1 MGDHRRIV
9 REILSL
15 ARVPGIGPARLR
27 ALLEHFKDSGA
38 VLRAPVRDLIRVPG
52 IEHKTALTL
61 ASFFRSGIPEETAAF
76 VDDQIARMETAGAAF
91 VHILDPQYPP
101 HLHTIYD
108 PPAFLFT
115 LGSIEPQDAA
125 GIAIVGSRDPST
137 YGKRTAEAFASALAA
152 RGITV
157 VSGLARGIDTI
168 AHAAA
173 LQAGGRTIAV
183 IGSGLDV
190 LYPAENAPLARRI
203 MEHGAVLSEFAM
215 GTKPDAVNFPQRN
228 RTVSGMTLGTLVIET
243 RVDGGAMITARSALD
258 QNREVFAI
266 PSPVSGTGRSG
277 TNLLLREGRALL
289 TETVDDIIDE
299 LGPRLAGLIPD
310 DVPPTPERIIP
321 TLSLFEQHVLDVL
334 SEDPLHIDA
343 IAERTS
349 LTAADALV
357 RLLGLECKSVVRQLP
372 GKYFVRL

>member
-38 VLRAPVRDLIRVPG
+38 VLRASVRDLTCVPG
-52 IEHKTALTL
+52 IEQKIACTIS
-61 ASFFRSGIPEETAAF
+61 SFFRNGIPEETAAI
-76 VDDQIARMETAGAAF
+76 VDDQIARMETVGAAF
-91 VHILDPQYPP
+91 VTVLDPHYPP
-101 HLHTIYD
+101 HLRTIYD
-108 PPAFLFT
+108 PPAFLFM

-125 GIAIVGSRDPST
+125 GIAIVGTRDPST
-137 YGKRTAEAFASALAA
+137 YGRRTAEVFASALVA

-190 LYPAENAPLARRI
+190 LYPAENGPLARRI
-203 MEHGAVLSEFAM
+203 MSQGAVLSEFAM
-215 GTKPDAVNFPQRN
+215 GAKPDAVNFPQRN

-258 QNREVFAI
+258 QDREVFAI
-266 PSPVSGTGRSG
+266 PSPVSGTERSG

-289 TETVDDIIDE
+289 TETVEDIITE
-299 LGPRLAGLIPD
+299 LGPKLQGLIPD
-310 DVPPTPERIIP
+310 VPRAPVRTIP
-321 TLSLFEQHVLDVL
+321 PLSLFEQQVLDVL
-334 SEDPLHIDA
+334 TADPLHIDV
-343 IAERTS
+343 IAEQTS

>member
-38 VLRAPVRDLIRVPG
+38 VLRAAVRDLVCVPG
-52 IEHKTALTL
+52 IEHKTAQ
-61 ASFFRSGIPEETAAF
+61 AIAGFFRNGVPEETAAF
-76 VDDQIARMETAGAAF
+76 VDDQIARMETLGAAF
-91 VHILDPQYPP
+91 VHILDPHYPP
-101 HLHTIYD
+101 HLQTIYD
-108 PPAFLFT
+108 PPPFLFM

-125 GIAIVGSRDPST
+125 GIAIVGTRDPT
-137 YGKRTAEAFASALAA
+137 AYGKRTAEAFASGLAA
-152 RGITV
+152 RGVTV

-190 LYPAENAPLARRI
+190 LYPAENAPLARRL
-203 MEHGAVLSEFAM
+203 MAQGAVLSEFAM
-215 GTKPDAVNFPQRN
+215 GAKPDAVNFPQRN

-243 RVDGGAMITARSALD
+243 RVDGGAMITARCALD

-266 PSPVSGTGRSG
+266 PSPVSGVQRSG

-289 TETVDDIIDE
+289 TETVDDIIAE
-299 LGPRLAGLIPD
+299 LAPKLSGFISDVAPPPGSPIP
-310 DVPPTPERIIP
+310 P
-321 TLSLFEQHVLDVL
+321 LSLFEQHVLDVL
-334 SEDPLHIDA
+334 TADPLHIDA

-372 GKYFVRL
+372 GKYFVRM